1 MRAIV
6 VGALLALLIGLSLSP
21 GATADTMQPPPA
33 TAGPVAVNSVPMFAE
48 NTIWYLNPRNFPTLG
63 QSFYLAKP
71 IKLTAVAA
79 YVNTNITL
87 LTPNGVK
94 MMENPDN
101 YSEEELEAERQALH
115 LEDWPFEVRLTVRIF
130 KHEDAIPT
138 QFSVR
143 DGTWALTAHKVQIRE
158 AQTDRALVT
167 LFRNGPVLGP
177 GNYLVAWT
185 MEDVPKEILSI
196 TLSGTQEGRRGE
208 LRNYPGGAAYVA
220 YAAYG
225 GDIFNEHTTKTL
237 DAAVAG
243 RNDWCRGDLQIW
255 VMGRSVKKG
264 VPTTQG
270 TMLTGGTR
278 VEPFVPPVDVGTRC
292 WANNHTL
299 QPRL

>member
-6 VGALLALLIGLSLSP
+6 VGSSLALLVGLSLAP
-21 GATADTMQPPPA
+21 GASADTMQPPPA
-33 TAGPVAVNSVPMFAE
+33 SAGPVVVNSVPMFAE

-63 QSFYLAKP
+63 QTFSLAKP
-71 IKLTAVAA
+71 TKLMAVAT

-87 LTPNGVK
+87 LTPTGVK
-94 MMENPDN
+94 MMESPEKYTD
-101 YSEEELEAERQALH
+101 EELEAEHRALH
-115 LEDWPFEVRLTVRIF
+115 LEDWPFEVKLTVRIF
-130 KHEDAIPT
+130 KHQAAIPT

-143 DGTWALTAHKVQIRE
+143 DGSWTLVAHKVQVRE

-167 LFRNGPVLGP
+167 SFKSGPVLGP

-196 TLSGTQEGRRGE
+196 TLSGTQEGRQGE
-208 LRNYPGGAAYVA
+208 LRNYSGGAAYVA
-220 YAAYG
+220 YAGYG

-237 DAAVAG
+237 DAAQAG

-264 VPTTQG
+264 VPATQG
-270 TMLTGGTR
+270 EVLTGGTR
-278 VEPFVPPVDVGTRC
+278 IEPFVPPVNVGTRC
-292 WANNHTL
+292 WATNHTL